1 MYRVYGD
8 QHSGNCYKV
17 RLVLQYLSLP
27 YEWIEMSILNGDT
40 RTPAFLQRNPNGR
53 IPVLELEDGTCLAE
67 SNAILCFLADGSTLI
82 PTGRLARARMF
93 QWLFFEQ
100 YSHEPSVASA
110 RFIVR
115 YLNTPAERRQDL
127 ADRQQ
132 EGHAALAVM
141 EQQLVTADFL
151 TGERFTLAD
160 IALYAYTH
168 VAPEGGIDLSGYPAI
183 NAWLARV
190 ASQKGHVAMAS

>member
-17 RLVLQYLSLP
+17 KLVMRHLSLP
-27 YEWIEMSILNGDT
+27 YQWTEMSVLSGDT
-40 RTPAFLQRNPNGR
+40 HTPAFLQRNPNGK
-53 IPVLELEDGTCLAE
+53 IPVLEMEDGTCLAE
-67 SNAILCFLADGSTLI
+67 SNAIICFLADGSELI
-82 PTGRLARARMF
+82 PTTRLERARML

-115 YLNTPAERRQDL
+115 YLNTPDERRQDL
-127 ADRQQ
+127 ADRQR

-141 EQQLVTADFL
+141 EQQLTKTSFM
-151 TGERFTLAD
+151 TGDRFTLAD

-168 VAPEGGIDLSGYPAI
+168 VAHEGGFDLSGYPAI
-183 NAWLARV
+183 NAWLTRV
-190 ASQKGHVAMAS
+190 SAQPGHVAMLD

>member
-17 RLVLQYLSLP
+17 RLVMQHLALPHEWTEISVLS
-27 YEWIEMSILNGDT
+27 GDT
-40 RTPAFLQRNPNGR
+40 RTPTFLQRNPNGK

-67 SNAILCFLADGSTLI
+67 SNAIICFLADNSALI
-82 PTGRLARARMF
+82 PTARLERARML

-110 RFIVR
+110 RFIMR

-127 ADRQQ
+127 ADRQR
-132 EGHAALAVM
+132 EAHVALAVM
-141 EQQLVTADFL
+141 EQQLVTTDFMA
-151 TGERFTLAD
+151 GDRFTLAD

-168 VAPEGGIDLSGYPAI
+168 VAHEGGIDLSGYPAI
-183 NAWLARV
+183 NVWLARV
-190 ASQKGHVAMAS
+190 AAQEGHVAMAG